1 MRCTCD
7 LQTTALSGLQRA
19 SVQNIQC
26 ALRFVFLS
34 EQHLPLKAVKLY
46 AYSTSLC
53 LFFKGRHSNAFRS
66 NLNLSA
72 ASFIPSKIG
81 FNKLPFVNGV

>member
-26 ALRFVFLS
+26 ALRFVFPS
-34 EQHLPLKAVKLY
+34 EQRLPLKALRSY

-53 LFFKGRHSNAFRS
+53 SFFKGNGRKEFRS
-66 NLNLSA
+66 NLKLSVA
-72 ASFIPSKIG
+72 FIPSEISLY
-81 FNKLPFVNGV
+81 KLPFVNGV

>member
-1 MRCTCD
+1 MLCTCD
-7 LQTTALSGLQRA
+7 LQTIALSGLQRY

-34 EQHLPLKAVKLY
+34 EQHLPLKAVRLY

-53 LFFKGRHSNAFRS
+53 LFFKGNDRNEFKS
-66 NLNLSA
+66 NLKLSVT
-72 ASFIPSKIG
+72 SFIRSEISLY
-81 FNKLPFVNGV
+81 KLPLLNGV

>member
-7 LQTTALSGLQRA
+7 LQTTAFSGLQRA

-34 EQHLPLKAVKLY
+34 EHHLPLKAVRLY
-46 AYSTSLC
+46 AYSTSLY
-53 LFFKGRHSNAFRS
+53 LFFKGNNRNEFKSNS
-66 NLNLSA
+66 KLNV
-72 ASFIPSKIG
+72 ASFIPSEISRY
-81 FNKLPFVNGV
+81 KLPFVNGV